1 MDAQTRVER
10 AAEFGQPTE
19 LAAALVQLGR
29 AQAEQAHHIEAAEA
43 FEAAAG
49 HAAQARVA
57 ALQAE
62 ALANAGVSRHLA
74 GQSEVGL
81 ARSRHAAAL
90 FAELGDELAR
100 SRVEANC
107 AVIHRQLGALGAAT
121 AAAARAEPRPELAA
135 NPRAS
140 LDAMQSAHDTTA
152 SADDTTASAHD
163 AATSAHDAA
172 TSAHDRAEVALVEV
186 LALQS
191 DLAAARGDHDGARRQ
206 AGAAL
211 EAARRSGDALL
222 IGRQLERV
230 ASLHVEQLG
239 AAAALP
245 DCFAAF
251 THYRAV
257 GDEPGLYRATLQLAV
272 VYQHLGRWPEAQR
285 ALLDARTLALRL
297 DALIDLPL
305 LAASVAATHL
315 AMGRFAAALTEA
327 QAAATGY
334 RAAGDRVGLGRCL
347 ATVGQCLHATGD
359 LDGAGHAWA
368 SARELLAEGDPDGAA
383 AVAGL
388 LTGT

>member
-121 AAAARAEPRPELAA
+121 AAAARAEPQPKLAA
-135 NPRAS
+135 DLRGSHDATAS
-140 LDAMQSAHDTTA
+140 SQDATALAQDTT
-152 SADDTTASAHD
+152 
-163 AATSAHDAA
+163 

-297 DALIDLPL
+297 DVLIDLPL

-359 LDGAGHAWA
+359 LDGAGQAWA